1 MNRNILFLLF
11 IAFQANSQT
20 IKATYT
26 EKILK
31 TIGKESRAISNEIKP
46 KTFTYSYADKKSIT
60 ELIPSQKSSIDTSHV
75 EIGGRKLETYYQI
88 DLPTIDITFKN
99 QNNKSIR
106 KEYTISNKDFSA
118 EEKLTDYEWKFAD
131 ETAVINGY
139 TCKKATSTKSLAT
152 ITAWYA
158 EEIPVNDGPGLYWGL
173 PGLILKVELGE
184 YTVVTVDKI
193 VISNENIEI
202 KEPEMKTRPVSIRQ
216 MYKDIKTY
224 LDSIS
229 PLAKYK

>member
-1 MNRNILFLLF
+1 MNRYILFFLF
-11 IAFQANSQT
+11 IALQANSQT

-88 DLPTIDITFKN
+88 DLPTIDITFKS

-118 EEKLTDYEWKFAD
+118 EQRLTDYEWTFAD
-131 ETAVINGY
+131 ETTNINGY
-139 TCKKATSTKSLAT
+139 TCKKATSTKSLAP

-173 PGLILKVELGE
+173 PGLILKVELGD
-184 YTVVTVDKI
+184 YSVITVDKI
-193 VISNENIEI
+193 IISNENIEI
-202 KEPEMKTRPVSIRQ
+202 KEPEIKSKPVSVIQ
-216 MYKDIKTY
+216 MYKDVNTY

>member
-1 MNRNILFLLF
+1 MNRNILFFLF
-11 IAFQANSQT
+11 IALQANSQT

-31 TIGKESRAISNEIKP
+31 TIGKESRDISNEIKP

-139 TCKKATSTKSLAT
+139 TCKKATTTKSLT
-152 ITAWYA
+152 PITAWYA

-173 PGLILKVELGE
+173 PGLILKVELGD
-184 YTVVTVDKI
+184 YSLITVDKI
-193 VISNENIEI
+193 IISNENIEI
-202 KEPEMKTRPVSIRQ
+202 KEPEIKSRPVSVIQ
-216 MYKDIKTY
+216 MYKDVNTY

>member
-1 MNRNILFLLF
+1 MNRNILFLLL
-11 IAFQANSQT
+11 IAFQANSQS

-31 TIGKESRAISNEIKP
+31 TIGKDSRNNSNEIKP

-75 EIGGRKLETYYQI
+75 EIGGRKLETYHQI
-88 DLPTIDITFKN
+88 VLPTINITFKDL
-99 QNNKSIR
+99 NNKSIR
-106 KEYTISNKDFSA
+106 KEYTISGKDFSA
-118 EEKLTDYEWKFAD
+118 EDKLTEYEWTFAD
-131 ETAVINGY
+131 ENTIINGY
-139 TCKKATSTKSLAT
+139 TCKKATSTKSLAP

-173 PGLILKVELGE
+173 PGLILKVELGD
-184 YTVVTVDKI
+184 YSVITVDKI
-193 VISNENIEI
+193 IISNENIEI
-202 KEPEMKTRPVSIRQ
+202 KEPEIKTRPVSIIQ
-216 MYKDIKTY
+216 MYKNVNTY
-224 LDSIS
+224 LDSIN